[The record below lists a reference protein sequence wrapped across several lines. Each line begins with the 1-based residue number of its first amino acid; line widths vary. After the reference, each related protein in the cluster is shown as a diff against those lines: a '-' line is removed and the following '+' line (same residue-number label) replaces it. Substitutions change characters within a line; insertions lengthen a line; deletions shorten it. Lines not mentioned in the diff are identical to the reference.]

1 MDIFLKLRHKRRPT
15 SRPRSAVLWPRV
27 SVTEFKDLADI
38 KVPQHSDLKL
48 LPPTAKPWET
58 SLPKWFDKRYSAYF
72 GVRLEFHDFFYVFY
86 HLHML

>member
-1 MDIFLKLRHKRRPT
+1 MIYPLISKIYTYRNHPPT
-15 SRPRSAVLWPRV
+15 V

-58 SLPKWFDKRYSAYF
+58 SLTKWFDKRYTLYF
-72 GVRLEFHDFFYVFY
+72 
-86 HLHML
+86 